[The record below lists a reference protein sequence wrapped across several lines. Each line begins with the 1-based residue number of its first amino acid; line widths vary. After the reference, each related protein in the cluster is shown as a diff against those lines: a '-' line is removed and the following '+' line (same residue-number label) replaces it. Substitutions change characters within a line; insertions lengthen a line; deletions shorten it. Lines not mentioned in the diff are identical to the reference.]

1 MAISSLCSGLVLSC
15 NIYRRIVCYCLRIGD
30 GVVVKGQSYGVRSIR
45 VDGNDALAIYSAVQ
59 AARKMSITEERPILI
74 EVK

>member
-1 MAISSLCSGLVLSC
+1 MLFWVFFCSC
-15 NIYRRIVCYCLRIGD
+15 IGD
-30 GVVVKGQSYGVRSIR
+30 GVVVKGQAYGVRSIR

-59 AARKMSITEERPILI
+59 AARQMAISEERPVLI